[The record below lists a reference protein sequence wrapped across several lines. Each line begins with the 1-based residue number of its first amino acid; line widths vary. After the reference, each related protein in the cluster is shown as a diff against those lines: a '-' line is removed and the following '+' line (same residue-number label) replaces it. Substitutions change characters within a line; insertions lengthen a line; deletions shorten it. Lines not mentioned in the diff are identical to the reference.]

1 MVLLKNHLK
10 GPFMKKR
17 LIVVDVSNFIFRAF
31 FAIRVLNAPDGTPV
45 NAVRGVLSMFLKLM
59 SDYRP
64 THILLARDTSGGT
77 FRNEIY
83 DQYKANRSEPPEELV
98 PQFELID
105 ELVAKMVLPEAKDD
119 TYEADDIIG
128 SAVTQWRDDFDEIL
142 IASGD
147 KDLMQ
152 FVDGHVKMVDTMKG
166 KIYDEEGVFEKMGV
180 KPQQIVDYLSMVG
193 DTSDNIPGMKGIGAK
208 GAAKL
213 LAEYETLEKCIEVK
227 ESFKGKKLVNA
238 FENHL
243 DDALL
248 SKKLIQIV
256 TDVDLK
262 LKPEQVEFKFFPSD
276 DLMEFLKGL
285 GFKTALNKLEEM
297 RYQEHIVENADDA
310 QIVDLE
316 VETHSQNRE
325 IRKINTQKELDL
337 LIEKLKSV
345 SAVAM
350 HTEYDSEDL
359 HARNCTAIGLAFSG
373 DESWV
378 VLLDG
383 DLGEKELRQLLK
395 VTWESEKIEICSDHI
410 KKDLAYALKLEVD
423 FKAPTFDIV
432 QAHYNISS
440 SGRHDLAS
448 MSDEFLGLDLKHS
461 PDKKSQMSLDLDE
474 DHRLQLLAERA
485 GVTYQLSEKF
495 KKTLIEMELQE
506 VYYQMDD
513 PLNFVLA
520 KMEYEG
526 ISLDPG
532 FLKELE
538 GELSEK
544 LEKIEAQIEEVVG
557 ERINLN
563 SPKQVGVLL
572 FEKLQLPI
580 LKKTKTGAS
589 TDVEVLEEL
598 NAMNVSEV
606 PGLILQYRELGK
618 LQSTYVKA
626 LPLLI
631 NPKTKRVHTSF
642 NQHVAQTGRLSSTHP
657 NLQNIPV
664 RSETGKKVRRAF
676 VAKSGYSL
684 LAADYSQVELRL
696 LAHFSEDPTML
707 KAFRDNQDIHAQTAS
722 EIMGVEL
729 KDVTPNDRSKAKAV
743 NFGLMYGQSSFGL
756 SKALKISRKEAKEYI
771 TTYFERFSK
780 VKGFLDS
787 LKEKCEKNGY
797 AITLHGRKRLLPDIH
812 SSNRTVKAM
821 AERMAINSPIQG
833 TAADILKL
841 AMIEIDHVLKDKK
854 MKTKMLLQ
862 VHDELIFEVPEGEVE
877 DLKSLVRE
885 KMEGVVSLKVP
896 LNVDIGVAQN
906 WYEIK

>member
-1 MVLLKNHLK
+1 MT
-10 GPFMKKR
+10 KR

-45 NAVRGVLSMFLKLM
+45 NAVRGVLSMLLKLM

-77 FRNEIY
+77 FRNELY
-83 DQYKANRSEPPEELV
+83 DQYKANRTEPPEDLV
-98 PQFELID
+98 PQFALID
-105 ELVAKMVLPEAKDD
+105 ELIQKMTFCESKDD

-166 KIYDEEGVFEKMGV
+166 KIYDEKAVFEKMGV
-180 KPQQIVDYLSMVG
+180 WPYQIVDYLSMVG

-213 LAEYETLEKCIEVK
+213 LAEHDTLDKCIDAK
-227 ESFKGKKLVNA
+227 DSFKGKKLTNA

-248 SKKLIQIV
+248 SKRLIQIV

-262 LKPEQVEFKFFPSD
+262 LTSEQVQFKFFPSQE
-276 DLMEFLKGL
+276 LMEFLKGL
-285 GFKTALNKLEEM
+285 GFKTALSKLEEM
-297 RYQEHIVENADDA
+297 RYQDHVVENTDEA
-310 QIVDLE
+310 QIVNLE
-316 VETHSQNRE
+316 AETHSQDRTVKKVNNAE
-325 IRKINTQKELDL
+325 DFKL
-337 LIEKLKSV
+337 LMEKLE
-345 SAVAM
+345 SASAIGM
-350 HTEYDSEDL
+350 HTEFDSEDI
-359 HARNCTAIGLAFSG
+359 RSKKCTAMAIAFSG
-373 DESWV
+373 EESWV
-378 VLLDG
+378 VLFDDG
-383 DLGEKELRQLLK
+383 QGQGQGNEKLHLLLEK
-395 VTWESEKIEICSDHI
+395 TWQNERIEICSDHI
-410 KKDLAYALKLEVD
+410 KKDLAYALSLGLD
-423 FKAPTFDIV
+423 FKAQTFDIV

-448 MSDEFLGLDLKHS
+448 MCDEFLGLDLLHA

-474 DHRLQLLAERA
+474 DHRIQLLAERA
-485 GVTYQLSEKF
+485 GITYQLSEKF
-495 KKTLIEMELQE
+495 KKSLIELELQD

-513 PLNFVLA
+513 PLNSTLA
-520 KMEYEG
+520 RMEYEG
-526 ISLDPG
+526 ICLDPDY
-532 FLKELE
+532 LKNLEDELTK
-538 GELSEK
+538 K
-544 LEKIEAQIEEVVG
+544 LDKIENQIEEIVE

-563 SPKQVGVLL
+563 SPKQVGALL
-572 FEKLQLPI
+572 FEKLELPV

-598 NAMNVSEV
+598 TAMNMSEV
-606 PGLILQYRELGK
+606 PGLILQYREWGK

-626 LPLLI
+626 LPQLV
-631 NPKTKRVHTSF
+631 NSKTKRLHTSF

-676 VAKSGYSL
+676 VAKPGHLL

-696 LAHFSEDPTML
+696 LAHFSQDPTML
-707 KAFRDNQDIHAQTAS
+707 KAFQDNQDIHAQTAS
-722 EIMGVEL
+722 EIMGVDL
-729 KDVTPNDRSKAKAV
+729 KNVTPNERSKAKAV

-780 VKGFLDS
+780 VKAYLDS

-797 AITLHGRKRLLPDIH
+797 AITFHGRKRLLPDIH

-841 AMIEIDHVLKDKK
+841 AMIEIDGALKQKK

-862 VHDELIFEVPEGEVE
+862 VHDELIFEVPEEE
-877 DLKSLVRE
+877 SSELEELVRE
-885 KMEGVVSLKVP
+885 KMESVVSLKVP
-896 LNVDIGVAQN
+896 LKVDIGVGKN
-906 WYEIK
+906 WYELK

>member
-1 MVLLKNHLK
+1 
-10 GPFMKKR
+10 MKKR

-45 NAVRGVLSMFLKLM
+45 NAVRGVLSMLLKLM

-98 PQFELID
+98 PQFALID
-105 ELVAKMVLPEAKDD
+105 ELVQKMGLPEAKDD
-119 TYEADDIIG
+119 NYEADDIIG
-128 SAVTQWRDDFDEIL
+128 SAVIQWRDDFDEIL

-166 KIYDEEGVFEKMGV
+166 KIYDEEAVFEKMGV
-180 KPQQIVDYLSMVG
+180 KPSQIVDYLSMVG

-213 LAEYETLEKCIEVK
+213 LAEHETLDRCIEAK
-227 ESFKGKKLVNA
+227 DTFKGKKLTNA

-243 DDALL
+243 DDATL
-248 SKKLIQIV
+248 SKKLVQIV

-262 LKPEQVEFKFFPSD
+262 LAAKEVEFKFFPGD
-276 DLMEFLKGL
+276 DLMAFLKKL
-285 GFKTALNKLEEM
+285 GFKTAITKLEDM
-297 RYQEHIVENADDA
+297 RYQDHIAENADDA
-310 QIVDLE
+310 EIVNIE
-316 VETHSQNRE
+316 SETHSQDRQV
-325 IRKINTQKELDL
+325 NTVAGHEEFKL
-337 LIEKLKSV
+337 LSEKLKSV
-345 SAVAM
+345 TAVGM
-350 HTEYDSEDL
+350 HTEYDSEDI
-359 HARNCTAIGLAFSG
+359 RSKNCTAISLSFSG

-378 VLLDG
+378 VLFD
-383 DLGEKELRQLLK
+383 KELGKNELQQLLEQ
-395 VTWESEKIEICSDHI
+395 TWGSEKIEICSDHI
-410 KKDLAYALKLEVD
+410 KKDLAYALRLGFE

-440 SGRHDLAS
+440 SGQHDLAS
-448 MSDEFLGLDLKHS
+448 MCDEFLGFDLKHM

-474 DHRLQLLAERA
+474 GHRIQLLAERS

-495 KKTLIEMELQE
+495 KKTLIEMELQDI
-506 VYYQMDD
+506 YYKMDD

-526 ISLDPG
+526 ICLDPD
-532 FLKELE
+532 FLKNLENELT
-538 GELSEK
+538 EK
-544 LEKIEAQIEEVVG
+544 LDKIEAEIEEIVG
-557 ERINLN
+557 EKINLN

-572 FEKLQLPI
+572 FEKLELPV

-589 TDVEVLEEL
+589 TNVEVLEEL
-598 NAMNVSEV
+598 NAMNVSQV
-606 PGLILQYRELGK
+606 PELILQYRELGK

-626 LPLLI
+626 LPQLI

-676 VAKSGYSL
+676 VAKPGHYL

-707 KAFRDNQDIHAQTAS
+707 KAFKDGQDIHAQTAS

-729 KDVTPNDRSKAKAV
+729 SKVTANERSKAKAV

-756 SKALKISRKEAKEYI
+756 SKALKISRKEAKDYI
-771 TTYFERFSK
+771 TAYFERFSS
-780 VKGFLDS
+780 VKGYLDS
-787 LKEKCEKNGY
+787 LKEKCEEKGY
-797 AITLHGRKRLLPDIH
+797 AITFHGRKRLLPDIH

-841 AMIEIDHVLKDKK
+841 AMIEIDKALKEKK
-854 MKTKMLLQ
+854 MQTKMLLQ
-862 VHDELIFEVPEGEVE
+862 VHDELIFEVPEEE
-877 DLKSLVRE
+877 CEELEKLVRQ

-896 LNVDIGVAQN
+896 LKVDIGVARN